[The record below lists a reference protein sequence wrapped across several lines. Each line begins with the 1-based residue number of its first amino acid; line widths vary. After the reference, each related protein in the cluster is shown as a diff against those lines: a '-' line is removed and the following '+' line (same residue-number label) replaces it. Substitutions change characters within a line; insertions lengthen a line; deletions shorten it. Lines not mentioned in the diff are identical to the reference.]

1 MTTTRIAAICMAGLL
16 AWAGAAFA
24 QEHSALAAPAAP
36 TAPAAP
42 VAVPGTP
49 TANIDDYRL
58 GMHDLIEISVFQV
71 PELSRT
77 VRVNAAGKI
86 SLPMIG
92 TVVAGGLTTGELE
105 AEIASKL
112 AKNLLQDPQ
121 VAVFVKEGVS
131 QRVVIEGRVRKNGV
145 YALSG
150 RTTLLQAIAMAEGL
164 DPLANENEVKVF
176 RQRDDG
182 RKEMLVFD
190 LESIRTGRTQDPL
203 VKGNDVVVIEASAT
217 KSFIKNVTDT
227 LRGFIGFGTVY

>member
-1 MTTTRIAAICMAGLL
+1 MMTARVAAFLMAGLL
-16 AWAGAAFA
+16 ACAGAAPA
-24 QEHSALAAPAAP
+24 QEHSALATPSAKAAP
-36 TAPAAP
+36 P
-42 VAVPGTP
+42 VTTVPSTP
-49 TANIDDYRL
+49 KPSSEDYRL

-77 VRVNAAGKI
+77 VRVNAVGKI

-92 TVVAGGLTTGELE
+92 TVQAGGLTTAELE
-105 AEIASKL
+105 EAIAKKL
-112 AKNLLQDPQ
+112 AEKFLQDPQ

-131 QRVVIEGRVRKNGV
+131 QRVVIEGRVKKNGV
-145 YALSG
+145 YALTG

-176 RQRDDG
+176 RQLDDG
-182 RKEMLVFD
+182 SKEMLVFD

-203 VKGNDVVVIEASAT
+203 VKGNDVVVVEASAT

-227 LRGFIGFGTVY
+227 LRGFIGFGTIY

>member
-1 MTTTRIAAICMAGLL
+1 MALCLAGLL
-16 AWAGAAFA
+16 AWAGASVA
-24 QEHSALAAPAAP
+24 QEQSVLTAPPAPA
-36 TAPAAP
+36 PAGP
-42 VAVPGTP
+42 MAVPGTAKP
-49 TANIDDYRL
+49 SIDDYRL

-71 PELSRT
+71 PELSRI

-92 TVVAGGLTTGELE
+92 TVTAGGLTTAELE
-105 AEIASKL
+105 EEIAGRL

-121 VAVFVKEGVS
+121 VTVFVKEGVS
-131 QRVVIEGRVRKNGV
+131 QRVVIEGQVKKNGV
-145 YALSG
+145 YALTG

-164 DPLANENEVKVF
+164 APLANENEVKIF
-176 RQRDDG
+176 RQLDDG
-182 RKEMLVFD
+182 RKEMMVFD
-190 LESIRTGRTQDPL
+190 LENIRIGRAEDPL